1 MTYKRREE
9 ILSKEVI
16 TTAEFAELFGI
27 SYKEAS
33 LQISAIKRR
42 LDCDGRMPRITTCGK
57 LHVQD
62 YFDVFRIPVDR
73 YSKRIESEASD
84 NDVYAV

>member
-1 MTYKRREE
+1 MTYARREE

-16 TTAEFAELFGI
+16 STEEFAELFGI
-27 SYKEAS
+27 SKKEAS
-33 LQISAIKRR
+33 TQVSAIKRR
-42 LDCDGRMPRITTCGK
+42 IECDGRMPRVTTCGK

-73 YSKRIESEASD
+73 YSKQVQAEA
-84 NDVYAV
+84 